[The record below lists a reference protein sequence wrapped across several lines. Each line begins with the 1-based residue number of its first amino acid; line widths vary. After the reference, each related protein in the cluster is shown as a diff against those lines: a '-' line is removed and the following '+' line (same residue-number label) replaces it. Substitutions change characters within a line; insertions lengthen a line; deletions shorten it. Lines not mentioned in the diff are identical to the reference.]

1 MIEYIKTKEGG
12 GQLDMAL
19 IKCPECGKEISDK
32 ASSCPNCGCPIEK
45 TLKAEESENKN
56 QRNSSEIRERNPDK
70 LKHKNGFGKTL
81 LIVLVTAIILFGVIV
96 VIGTIFGE
104 NDEDSSNNVADEK
117 QYITDDQIT
126 QMFSDPND
134 FKGKYVK
141 LSGQI
146 FVTPEEYD
154 EYVFLQVWNEP
165 NGNKNNFIVNAPQD
179 GTEYESNSYIIVDG
193 MIEGEVSGENLIGGT
208 VSAPL
213 IRADNVELSN
223 YKDVVTPTIKE
234 VTFDSLSIDQ
244 YGYTVEIN
252 KIEYAENETRLYVAL
267 KNNGK
272 STFYFYDFNMK
283 ITQEGKQY
291 DGGTNYEADYPEIQ
305 PELLPGSESFGVVV
319 FPAINQSKGFDI
331 YAEGS
336 SDNWEEEFQPYKYS
350 VTVES

>member
-1 MIEYIKTKEGG
+1 
-12 GQLDMAL
+12 MAL

-32 ASSCPNCGCPIEK
+32 ASNCPNCGCPIEQK
-45 TLKAEESENKN
+45 SKIEEPENKIEKKPD
-56 QRNSSEIRERNPDK
+56 RGKNS
-70 LKHKNGFGKTL
+70 NGIGKTI
-81 LIVLVTAIILFGVIV
+81 LIVIITAMVVFCIIVA
-96 VIGTIFGE
+96 IGNIFGE
-104 NDEDSSNNVADEK
+104 KNKNNDFTVSDEK
-117 QYITDDQIT
+117 QYITDDQIV
-126 QMFSDPND
+126 QMFSNPDD

-154 EYVFLQVWNEP
+154 DYVFLQVWNEP
-165 NGNKNNFIVNAPQD
+165 NGNKNNFIVNAPND

-213 IRADNVELSN
+213 IRADNVEISN

-252 KIEYAENETRLYVAL
+252 KIEYAENETRLYVTL
-267 KNNGK
+267 KNNGQ

-283 ITQEGKQY
+283 ITQDGKQY
-291 DGGTNYEADYPEIQ
+291 DGGTNYESDYPVIQ
-305 PELLPGSESFGVVV
+305 AELLPGSETSGVVV
-319 FPAINQSKGFDI
+319 FPAIDQSKGFDI
-331 YAEGS
+331 YAEGN

-350 VTVES
+350 VTVEH